1 MLRRGGLLVVLTAF
15 LTAGCSIDRIQWES
29 SGFPVEEVRH
39 ALEEEHGAESP
50 SVECIKRE
58 VGGSLFE
65 CRAHTADA
73 EFDCEVKVGIREVIH
88 EIDCD
93 RKDEG
98 GHEPAAEEAPAEH

>member
-1 MLRRGGLLVVLTAF
+1 MLTAF

-29 SGFPVEEVRH
+29 TGFPVEEVRQ
-39 ALEEEHGAESP
+39 ALEDEHGAENP

-73 EFDCEVKVGIREVIH
+73 EFDCEVKVGIRERIKSI
-88 EIDCD
+88 ECA
-93 RKDEG
+93 RKAVEE
-98 GHEPAAEEAPAEH
+98 EPRAEQEPGAG